1 LDDDREWKMQVAY
14 SNKDRREQAVKAR
27 KRRGEAFALVGRI
40 EKSHSIA
47 TAIYVSHWR
56 GDTTLELRECERLLY
71 DFHPVGTCIFID
83 IKHIDELIAL
93 LEQARQ
99 AARFLSSQK

>member
-1 LDDDREWKMQVAY
+1 VGHIASDVAY
-14 SNKDRREQAVKAR
+14 NNKDRREQAVKAR
-27 KRRGEAFALVGRI
+27 KRKGETFARVGLI

-47 TAIYVSHWR
+47 TAVYVSHWR
-56 GDTTLELRECERLLY
+56 GVTTLELRECERLLY
-71 DFHPVGTCIFID
+71 DFHPVGTCIFLD

-99 AARFLSSQK
+99 RARFLSDPK

>member
-1 LDDDREWKMQVAY
+1 MTADVAY
-14 SNKDRREQAVKAR
+14 TGKDRRERATKLR
-27 KRRGEAFALVGRI
+27 KRKGEIFSLIGQI

-47 TAIYVSHWR
+47 TAVYVSHWH
-56 GDTTLELRECERLLY
+56 GSTMLELHECERLLY
-71 DFHPVGTCIFID
+71 DFQPIGTCIFLD

-99 AARFLSSQK
+99 RARFLSGSK